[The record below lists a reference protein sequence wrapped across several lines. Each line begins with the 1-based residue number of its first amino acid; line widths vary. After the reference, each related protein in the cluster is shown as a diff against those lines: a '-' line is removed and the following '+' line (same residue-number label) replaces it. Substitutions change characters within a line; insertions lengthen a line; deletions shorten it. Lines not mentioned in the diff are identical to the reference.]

1 MNKMAISSEA
11 LEQIRAHGEL
21 SYPDEGAGLL
31 LGKTGEGG
39 RVVLGVH
46 SLENRREGE
55 ARRKRY
61 LIEAAQI
68 LRSGEQAESKGLE
81 VVGVFHSH
89 PDHPAQPSDTDRE
102 WALPWY
108 SYVIT
113 SVEGGMA
120 QVTTSGRLRED
131 RSGFEEERIESGD
144 GVVSGL
150 NPVVRWRQG
159 REQGAG

>member
-1 MNKMAISSEA
+1 MNKIAISLEA

-31 LGKTGEGG
+31 LGKTRDGA

-46 SLENRREGE
+46 SLENRRVGE

-61 LIEAAQI
+61 LIEAAEI

-89 PDHPAQPSDTDRE
+89 PDHPARPSDTDRE

-113 SVEGGMA
+113 SVERGIA
-120 QVTTSGRLRED
+120 
-131 RSGFEEERIESGD
+131 
-144 GVVSGL
+144 
-150 NPVVRWRQG
+150 
-159 REQGAG
+159 